1 MTLHQIIFGGV
12 DSFLRSGEAKVVAP
26 LDKQNS
32 TTHIVPEKFQED
44 VAALTKY
51 IGAERFKNGLSI
63 EVSLA
68 ELLDVVPRSRKRTD
82 AYGALIKYLKEE
94 RDITLTIKTS
104 KKNAAD

>member
-1 MTLHQIIFGGV
+1 MNLHMIIFGEQ
-12 DSFLRSGEAKVVAP
+12 DAFLRGREAVVVDP
-26 LDKQNS
+26 LDKQKV
-32 TTHIVPEKFQED
+32 TTHIVPEKFRDD
-44 VAALTKY
+44 VTALIAY

-94 RDITLTIKTS
+94 RDIILTIKTS